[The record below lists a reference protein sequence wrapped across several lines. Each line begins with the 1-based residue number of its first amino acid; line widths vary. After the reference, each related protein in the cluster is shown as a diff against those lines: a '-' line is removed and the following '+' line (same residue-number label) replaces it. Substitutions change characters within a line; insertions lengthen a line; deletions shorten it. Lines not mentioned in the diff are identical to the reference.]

1 MIIIFIHCFKKML
14 KLARYLQGL
23 KTVPTSKTNNT
34 VQSMNNNNNND
45 NDKSNF
51 LFHSRSCGV
60 WMPVLRPTSIRY
72 MYYNDPGCKRN

>member
-1 MIIIFIHCFKKML
+1 ML

-51 LFHSRSCGV
+51 SFILGLVES
-60 WMPVLRPTSIRY
+60 
-72 MYYNDPGCKRN
+72 GCQF